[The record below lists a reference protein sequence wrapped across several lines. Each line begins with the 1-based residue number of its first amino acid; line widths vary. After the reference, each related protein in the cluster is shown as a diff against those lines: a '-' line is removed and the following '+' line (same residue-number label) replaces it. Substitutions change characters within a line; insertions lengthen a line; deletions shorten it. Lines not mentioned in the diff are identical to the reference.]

1 MPAPRL
7 APARTRTRTRSRLAT
22 AARLTTLAAVALA
35 VGVMAGACG
44 GSGEMSQEDFVRVV
58 SEADL
63 EAAVES
69 DVLARYAECLYVAT
83 DGDVTEFVDH
93 LGDADYQPSPDA
105 EEALA
110 SCSDVLT
117 G

>member
-7 APARTRTRTRSRLAT
+7 APTRTRIGSTPAK
-22 AARLTTLAAVALA
+22 AARLTSLAAVGLA
-35 VGVMAGACG
+35 AAVMAGACG
-44 GSGEMSQEDFVRVV
+44 GSGEMSQDDFVRVV

-63 EAAVES
+63 EAAVEP

-93 LGDADYQPSPDA
+93 LGDADYQPSQDA

-110 SCSDVLT
+110 TCSDVLA